1 MTAETRESPRRQLA
15 EACASV
21 RDVFD
26 AKGCVCA
33 VVDGEH
39 LEFVAGDGQGSDWM
53 VGVRMRVGEGI
64 SGYVAQAGVPVEVP
78 DVRGDDRFAAH
89 LAVDR
94 GYTPEVMLGAPLVD
108 EHGAVVGVLNV
119 LDPSAVVAA
128 GATAT
133 VGGVL
138 PVLAVVAGD
147 VAGLVARPAF
157 GGEEA

>member
-1 MTAETRESPRRQLA
+1 MTDDPHEPPHRKLA

-33 VVDGEH
+33 VVEDGH
-39 LEFVAGDGQGSDWM
+39 LEFVAGDGEGSDWM

-64 SGYVAQAGVPVEVP
+64 TGYVAQAGVPVEVL
-78 DVRGDDRFAAH
+78 DVRSDDRFAAH

-94 GYTPEVMLGAPLVD
+94 PYTPQVMLGAPLYD
-108 EHGAVVGVLNV
+108 ESGAVVGVLTV
-119 LDPSAVVAA
+119 LDPSADVAA
-128 GATAT
+128 DATAAI
-133 VGGVL
+133 GGVL

-147 VAGLVARPAF
+147 VATLV
-157 GGEEA
+157 G